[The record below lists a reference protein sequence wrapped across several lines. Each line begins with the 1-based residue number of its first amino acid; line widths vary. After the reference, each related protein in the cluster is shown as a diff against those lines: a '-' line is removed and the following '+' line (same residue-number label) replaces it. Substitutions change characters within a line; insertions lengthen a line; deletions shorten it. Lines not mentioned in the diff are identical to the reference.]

1 MSSTRKHSPAALSS
15 SKKLSPYIRQRRI
28 LSLRGAIATKQSH
41 IENMNSRQY
50 AVYIMTNTY
59 GTVLYTGV
67 TNNLITRI
75 GQHKLKEKGFTAK
88 YNITKLVY
96 YEVYQDITEAIKREK
111 QIKGGSRKDKVSL
124 IVKNNPLFRD
134 LYEEII

>member
-1 MSSTRKHSPAALSS
+1 MRSPR
-15 SKKLSPYIRQRRI
+15 RQNVLAMTLVLVIAR
-28 LSLRGAIATKQSH
+28 SASDEAIPHNIMKTP
-41 IENMNSRQY
+41 RYY

-67 TNNLITRI
+67 TNNLAMRV

-96 YEVYQDITEAIKREK
+96 YEVFQDIIEAIKREK
-111 QIKGGSRKDKVSL
+111 KIKGGSRNDKVRL
-124 IVKNNPLFRD
+124 IVKKNPLFRD
-134 LYEEII
+134 LYEKIL

>member
-1 MSSTRKHSPAALSS
+1 MKTWR
-15 SKKLSPYIRQRRI
+15 
-28 LSLRGAIATKQSH
+28 
-41 IENMNSRQY
+41 Y

-67 TNNLITRI
+67 TNNLVMRV

-88 YNITKLVY
+88 YNATNLVY
-96 YEVYQDITEAIKREK
+96 YEVFEDITEAIKREK
-111 QIKGGSRKDKVSL
+111 QIKGGSRKDKNSL

-134 LYEEII
+134 LYEEIL